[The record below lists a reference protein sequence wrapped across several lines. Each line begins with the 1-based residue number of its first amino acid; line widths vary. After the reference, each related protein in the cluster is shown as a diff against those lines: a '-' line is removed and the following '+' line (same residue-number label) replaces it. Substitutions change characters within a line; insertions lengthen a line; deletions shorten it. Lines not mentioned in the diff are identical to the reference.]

1 MRNVL
6 LAILLLSSVY
16 TYSQNLDKPTKRT
29 TLHKAKVSN
38 SVQNNEKNI
47 LLKREKEQY
56 RVTEEEPYK
65 PYYYHMDKYQ
75 NVGKE
80 LDSLYA
86 EFVSNNTKIEEA
98 LRIIYGRYGGD
109 IGRVFFASN
118 KTNISSS
125 STIVLDSWA
134 KFLLYYQNI
143 EFFICGHTDN
153 SLSQQKALRL
163 SEDRANAVKF
173 YLLAKGVNENQLNIK
188 AYGSEQ
194 PIASNLTSKGR
205 RLNNRVE
212 ITWKKQ

>member
-1 MRNVL
+1 MRKIL
-6 LAILLLSSVY
+6 LTILLLSSVY
-16 TYSQNLDKPTKRT
+16 TYSQDLDKPTKRT
-29 TLHKAKVSN
+29 TLHKAKAPN

-47 LLKREKEQY
+47 LLKKEKKQY
-56 RVTEEEPYK
+56 RVTEEEPYE
-65 PYYYHMDKYQ
+65 PYTNKYR
-75 NVGKE
+75 NIGKE

-125 STIVLDSWA
+125 SSIILDSWA
-134 KFLLYYQNI
+134 KFLSYYQNI
-143 EFFICGHTDN
+143 EIFICGHTDN
-153 SLSQQKALRL
+153 SLSQQKALKL
-163 SEDRANAVKF
+163 SKDRANAVKF

-194 PIASNLTSKGR
+194 PIASNLTRKGKI
-205 RLNNRVE
+205 LNNRVE
-212 ITWKKQ
+212 IRWEK